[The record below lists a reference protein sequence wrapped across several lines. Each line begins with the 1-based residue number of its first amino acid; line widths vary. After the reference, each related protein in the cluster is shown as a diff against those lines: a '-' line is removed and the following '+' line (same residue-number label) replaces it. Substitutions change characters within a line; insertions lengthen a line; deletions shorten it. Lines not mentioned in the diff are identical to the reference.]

1 MYLSLP
7 DIVLLLHPIL
17 AVTLLFPVLGIV
29 VSRAWETRRRRLGSD
44 SGEKTNIPAS
54 VGLDHVKLGEFF
66 TAVVVGVALL
76 GMTRSIT
83 NGIVTD
89 QLWSKAP
96 FQVIFTALLYAATLA
111 SLVLLYKARQ
121 RIWRAVFATLTGMG
135 LVILGF
141 LNNWVYRRD
150 DEWYVSHFYFG
161 IAAALL
167 MIFALAIVQD
177 IYRDRTN
184 TWRKIHITLN
194 VIALV
199 LFVAQGITGTRDL
212 LEIPLDWQKSAV
224 YSCNFDPTSPAFKTC
239 PAPPAGK

>member
-17 AVTLLFPVLGIV
+17 AVTLLFPVLGLV
-29 VSRAWETRRRRLGSD
+29 TSRAWETRRRRLD
-44 SGEKTNIPAS
+44 SSEKSKIPAS
-54 VGLDHVKLGEFF
+54 VGPDHVKLGEFF

-76 GMTRSIT
+76 GMTRAIA

-96 FQVIFTALLYAATLA
+96 FQVVFIALIYAATLA

-121 RIWRAVFATLTGMG
+121 RMWRGIFATLTGMG

-141 LNNWVYRRD
+141 FNGWVFRRD

-161 IAAALL
+161 LAAALL
-167 MIFALAIVQD
+167 MLFALAIVQD

-184 TWRKIHITLN
+184 TWRKIHIALN

-199 LFVAQGITGTRDL
+199 LFVLQGVTGTRDL

-224 YSCNFDPTSPAFKTC
+224 YSCNFDPKSPAFKTC
-239 PAPPAGK
+239 PAPSANQ